1 VAGDGRRLVGAL
13 SFSYIRKLLR
23 GHLQQTV
30 VPETYGRVGDRVIVA
45 SGRPT
50 QLAFRLLSDAGAPC

>member
-13 SFSYIRKLLR
+13 SSVTSVSFYAGIFR
-23 GHLQQTV
+23 QTV

-45 SGRPT
+45 SGRQPNSRF
-50 QLAFRLLSDAGAPC
+50 AFSADAGAPC